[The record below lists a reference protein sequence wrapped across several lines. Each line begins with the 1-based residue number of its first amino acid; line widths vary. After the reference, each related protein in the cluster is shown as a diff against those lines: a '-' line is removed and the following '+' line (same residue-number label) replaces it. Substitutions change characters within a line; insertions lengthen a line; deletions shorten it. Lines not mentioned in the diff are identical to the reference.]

1 MAIPV
6 NQPGPIP
13 GKNIS
18 NDGFSDIRKI
28 IRLILRNWYLFVV
41 FIPLG
46 LGAAWIYHRY
56 TVPVYRASI
65 TMIFKVDQERSFST
79 SVLTEGF
86 GLSPEMRSFEN
97 QSFIIRSHAMVLRAI
112 NRLDF
117 GVSYFSR
124 GRLKDTEIYD
134 PLPFVVRFD
143 SIHPQLLNTDFEA
156 TVLAGGQV
164 ELSVKTEGNHL
175 HIYESARNSGYSG
188 PVSFNRVVSVGER
201 VEHPYFSFTIEA
213 PLDGRIPD
221 AGNYLF
227 RFNSHSAIASGFRSA
242 LSVSPYREGS
252 SIIFISTT
260 GQQPQKL
267 VKFLNTFSEEV
278 IVNNLERKNDMAN
291 RSIEFIQRQLIQV
304 ADTLKVTQQKL
315 MDFRREN
322 KFMMPSEMSS
332 RLSEAFFEQ
341 EKERRMLEVSYGY
354 FVDIKGRLIE
364 NNLEESDYL
373 LPAFSNEPA
382 AIVQQFVRDHLELLN
397 EQRMIAG
404 LAGNSNPYQ
413 VDLEKKIALS
423 QQTLLMAVDK
433 QMQSIRMQQKEM
445 DRQSSMLTAQIG
457 DLPELERDF
466 LAMERTHKLN
476 DAIYT
481 FLLQKSSEM
490 QIAKASNVPDNEV
503 LDQASVGGPIS
514 PTQKN
519 NYSKGLMAGLIIP
532 ALIIAFKELFNTRIR
547 GREDIDGLFKDTPIV
562 GEILRSRE
570 NLDNVVLTE
579 SNSVIAESFRS
590 LRARLRFLL
599 SQNPGKVISV
609 TSTNTGDGKTFCAVN
624 LASVFSISG
633 KKTALVGFDLR
644 KPRLSEIFDLSNLP
658 GISNYLI
665 GQVTFDDIV
674 KPTSQ
679 EGLFVIPAGIIPP
692 NPSELIS
699 SAKTAELFRLLRE
712 NFDIIIVDTPPVGL
726 VSDGRLLMDLS
737 DCHLFVVRAGVTE
750 KEHFSMTLSNLIAEK
765 VSCIGLVL
773 NDVTTTR
780 KGYGYYSSG
789 YFS

>member
-6 NQPGPIP
+6 NQPGYVP
-13 GKNIS
+13 GKSLS

-28 IRLILRNWYLFVV
+28 IRLIIRNWYLFVI

-46 LGAAWIYHRY
+46 LGSAWFYHRY

-65 TMIFKVDQERSFST
+65 TMIFKVDQERSFSN

-117 GVSYFSR
+117 GVSYFSK
-124 GRLKDTEIYD
+124 GRLKDTELYD
-134 PLPFVVRFD
+134 PLPFVVKFD
-143 SIHPQLLNTDFEA
+143 SIHPQLLDTDFEA
-156 TVLAGGQV
+156 TVLANGQIK
-164 ELSVKTEGNHL
+164 LSVRTEGNHL
-175 HIYESARNSGYSG
+175 HVYETARNNGYSG
-188 PVSFNRVVSVGER
+188 PVDFDKTVSLGEK
-201 VEHPYFSFTIEA
+201 VEHTCFSFSIDRATGDRMPEA
-213 PLDGRIPD
+213 GT
-221 AGNYLF
+221 YMF
-227 RFNSHSAIASGFRSA
+227 RFNSHSAIASGFRSS

-267 VKFLNTFSEEV
+267 VKFLNTFSDEV
-278 IVNNLERKNDMAN
+278 IINNLERKNDMAN

-304 ADTLKVTQQKL
+304 ADTLKGTQQKL

-322 KFMMPSEMSS
+322 RFMMPSEMSS
-332 RLSEAFFEQ
+332 RLSEEFFEQ
-341 EKERRMLEVSYGY
+341 EKQRRMLEVSYGY
-354 FVDIKGRLIE
+354 FVDIKKRLVE
-364 NNLEESDYL
+364 NDLEESDYL

-397 EQRMIAG
+397 EHSMITGQAG
-404 LAGNSNPYQ
+404 FSNPYQ
-413 VDLEKKIALS
+413 VELEKKIELS
-423 QQTLLMAVDK
+423 QQTLLIAIDK
-433 QMQSIRMQQKEM
+433 QMESIQMQQKEIE
-445 DRQSSMLTAQIG
+445 RQMAKLSAQVG

-514 PTQKN
+514 PAKKN
-519 NYSKGLMAGLIIP
+519 NYMKGLMAGLIIP
-532 ALIIAFKELFNTRIR
+532 ALIIAFMELFNTRIR

-562 GEILRSRE
+562 GEILRNRE
-570 NLDNVVLTE
+570 NVDNVVLTE
-579 SNSVIAESFRS
+579 SNSVISESFRS

-644 KPRLSEIFDLSNLP
+644 KPRLSDIFGLSNLP

-665 GQVTFDDIV
+665 GQVSFEDIV

-679 EGLFVIPAGIIPP
+679 QDLFVIPAGVIPP

-699 SAKTAELFRLLRE
+699 SAKTTELFELLRK
-712 NFDIIIVDTPPVGL
+712 NFDIIVVDTPPVGL
-726 VSDGRLLMDLS
+726 VSDGRLLMDLA

-750 KEHFSMTLSNLIAEK
+750 KEHFTMTLSNLIAEK

-789 YFS
+789 YFN